1 MIFHSSYNWII
12 LSILL
17 ITFQIQSENK
27 FNSKIHHSQKNKYFF
42 FNQIKKE
49 EKKQN
54 VSKKS
59 KKIIIVIDPGHGG
72 QDPGAINNLGL
83 QEKKI
88 NLKIGIKLKNILQNS
103 KMFYPILTRYNDS
116 YISLKKRTDFIKKN
130 HVNFLISIHADSSKK
145 KYVSGASIWIS
156 NKIRMHREIDNFIK
170 NKKEKVYFSKNVQN
184 ILKKNKYNFFLK
196 KTILDLQFNNFQK
209 MEINLSKY
217 IFQQFKK
224 ITKLNKMHPNYASL
238 EILSAINTPSILIET
253 GFITNF
259 LEQKKLRTDK
269 YQYQIANA
277 IYLGLKNYFQ
287 NTSLSF

>member
-1 MIFHSSYNWII
+1 M
-12 LSILL
+12 
-17 ITFQIQSENK
+17 
-27 FNSKIHHSQKNKYFF
+27 
-42 FNQIKKE
+42 
-49 EKKQN
+49 
-54 VSKKS
+54 
-59 KKIIIVIDPGHGG
+59 IDPGHGG